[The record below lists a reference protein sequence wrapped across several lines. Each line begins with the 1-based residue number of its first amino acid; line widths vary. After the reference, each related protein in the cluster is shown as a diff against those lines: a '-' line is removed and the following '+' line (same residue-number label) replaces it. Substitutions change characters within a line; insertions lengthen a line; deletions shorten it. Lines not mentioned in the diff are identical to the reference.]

1 MAELSVGDPRQ
12 LDTDLGPV
20 IDAEA
25 RVALEAHVQRM
36 RAAGAAVFQCPLPEA
51 CAHGTFFAPTL
62 IEIERMEQLTG
73 EVFGPV
79 LHVLRYREGGLAS
92 LIASI
97 NATGYGLT
105 HGIQTRIDET
115 IGSICARIRAGNV
128 YVNRNMIGAVVGVQ
142 PFGGD
147 GLSGTGPKAGGP
159 NYLRRLVR
167 EAPSAPPSIGAELT
181 LPGPTGETNTLLL
194 APRGRVA
201 CLGRSETEL
210 RAQVDAALLAGNVAV
225 VARSESSEL
234 LRADYGSRCEVV
246 DDPLAALPDAVLVA
260 HDGEAARAIRLR
272 LAEGDGPIVPVIAPD
287 ESGRYET
294 ARLVRERTLT
304 INTTASGGNA
314 SLLSLDEGTG

>member
-1 MAELSVGDPRQ
+1 
-12 LDTDLGPV
+12 V
-20 IDAEA
+20 IDSEA
-25 RVALEAHVQRM
+25 RAALEAHVQRM
-36 RAAGAAVFQCPLPEA
+36 RAAGTAVFQVPLPAA

-62 IEIERMEQLTG
+62 IEIERMDQLTG

-115 IGSICARIRAGNV
+115 VESICARIRAGNI

-159 NYLRRLVR
+159 LYLRRLVHR
-167 EAPSAPPSIGAELT
+167 APAPLSTLGAELA

-194 APRGRVA
+194 AARGRVA
-201 CLGRSETEL
+201 CLGGSETEL
-210 RAQVDAALLAGNVAV
+210 RAQIDVALLTGNLAL
-225 VARSESSEL
+225 VARSESAAQ
-234 LRADYGSRCEVV
+234 LRADYGARCEVV
-246 DDPLAALPDAVLVA
+246 DDPLAAPVDAVLVG
-260 HDGEAARAIRLR
+260 HDPESTRGARAR
-272 LAEGDGPIVPVIAPD
+272 LAERDGPIVPVIGAD
-287 ESGRYET
+287 RSGHYD
-294 ARLVRERTLT
+294 AMRLVRERTLT
-304 INTTASGGNA
+304 VNTTASGGNA
-314 SLLSLDEGTG
+314 SLLSLDETSD